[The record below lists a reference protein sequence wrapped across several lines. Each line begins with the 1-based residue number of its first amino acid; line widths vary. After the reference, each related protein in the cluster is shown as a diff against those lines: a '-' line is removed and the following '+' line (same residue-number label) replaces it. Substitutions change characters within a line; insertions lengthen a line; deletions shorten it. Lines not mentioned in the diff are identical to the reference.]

1 MERLRQAAFDPEAEF
16 SIPLPLAYFPSRRLL
31 LQERVEGMSA
41 KEIFEHGDER
51 QCAPG
56 DLADLVRCIARLR
69 NSPALCTELGRNA
82 SAACAER
89 TWTHNAAK
97 VIDRVEAMIKQ
108 NSTGPRRAL
117 AFGSMHAENWFFF
130 VSYRGRR
137 EVEK

>member
-1 MERLRQAAFDPEAEF
+1 SCACFCRKGSRECRRKRF
-16 SIPLPLAYFPSRRLL
+16 SNM
-31 LQERVEGMSA
+31 GMCASV
-41 KEIFEHGDER
+41 R

-56 DLADLVRCIARLR
+56 DLGDLVRCIARLR
-69 NSPALCTELGRNA
+69 NSPALCTELGQNA

-117 AFGSMHAENWFFF
+117 GFGSTHAENWFFF